1 MPREERITFQNPR
14 GEKLAGILHR
24 PAARADAAV
33 VLCHGMES
41 SKESE
46 KITAL
51 SRRLAERE
59 ILALRFDFAGSG
71 ESEGKFEEMTYSGE
85 VEDLRAAYSFLLRY
99 EPKKVGI
106 FGSSMGGTVA
116 VLFAGQEK
124 TVAALAT
131 LAAPLHPEKFRDKL
145 LTPEEARQWRARG
158 YIVYHDRRLNISLL
172 DDAEQLDVPK
182 AARGISCPALVIHGD
197 RDDTVPVEEGRELF
211 AALAGPKRL
220 CIIEGSDHRLTD
232 PAHLQKALAESI
244 DWLTARLQ
252 ESR

>member
-1 MPREERITFQNPR
+1 MASEERVTFRNARGQN
-14 GEKLAGILHR
+14 LVGIIHR

-33 VLCHGMES
+33 IFCHGMES

-46 KITAL
+46 KIVAM
-51 SRRLAERE
+51 SRQLAERG

-71 ESEGKFEEMTYSGE
+71 ESEGKFEELTYSGE
-85 VEDLRAAYSFLLRY
+85 VEDLRAAYGFLLRY

-116 VLFAGQEK
+116 LLFAGQEK

-131 LAAPLHPEKFRDKL
+131 LAAPVHPEKFRDKL

-158 YIVYHDRRLNISLL
+158 DIVYHDKRLNITLL
-172 DDAEQLDVPK
+172 DDVEKLDVPQ
-182 AARGISCPALVIHGD
+182 AARKISCPTLVIHGD
-197 RDDTVPVEEGRELF
+197 RDDTVPVAEGRELF

-244 DWLTARLQ
+244 GWLTVHLQ
-252 ESR
+252 

>member
-1 MPREERITFQNPR
+1 MQPEERITFSNPHGQN
-14 GEKLAGILHR
+14 LVGILHHT
-24 PAARADAAV
+24 AARTDAAV

-46 KITAL
+46 KIVAL
-51 SRRLAERE
+51 SRQLSERG

-71 ESEGKFEEMTYSGE
+71 ESEGNFAEMTYSGE
-85 VEDLRAAYSFLLRY
+85 VEDLRAAHDFALQYA
-99 EPKKVGI
+99 PKKVGI

-116 VLFAGQEK
+116 LLFAGQEK

-145 LTPEEARQWRARG
+145 LTPEEARQWRTKG
-158 YIVYHDRRLNISLL
+158 YIIYHDRRLNISLL
-172 DDAEQLDVPK
+172 DDVEKLDVPQ
-182 AARGISCPALVIHGD
+182 AARKISCPALVIHGD

-220 CIIEGSDHRLTD
+220 CIIEGSNHRLTD
-232 PAHLQKALAESI
+232 PAHLQKTLAESI
-244 DWLTARLQ
+244 DWLTGHLQ
-252 ESR
+252 